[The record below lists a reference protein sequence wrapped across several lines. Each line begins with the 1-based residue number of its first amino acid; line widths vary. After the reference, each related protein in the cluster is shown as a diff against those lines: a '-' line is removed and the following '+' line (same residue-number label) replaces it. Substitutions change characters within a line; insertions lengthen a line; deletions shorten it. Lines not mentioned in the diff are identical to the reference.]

1 MRKTFFYAGVFLTCL
16 ATLMLQI
23 IETRLLSVTAH
34 YHLAFFSISMAMFGM
49 TAGAV
54 WVYYNDARITAETLA
69 STLTKF
75 GSAFALGTVASV
87 LLQVT
92 HAPVLVLSATTILT
106 WAELAVVMATPFF
119 FSGVVVSIAL
129 TRSPFPV
136 NQIYAVD
143 LIGAS
148 LGCLGVLAVLDVLD
162 AVSSIFAVAAVGAAA
177 AGCFAA
183 SARQSAF
190 RPSPLLDRVLFRP
203 WTICAVLI
211 ALAAAN
217 GATIRGIQPIVVKNA
232 VDRRENLSFEQWNSY
247 SRIIARK
254 PYVDEPLL
262 WGPSPAMPADLKV
275 EQRRLNIDGDAA
287 TSMFRFN
294 GDPANARFLA
304 HDVTNLAYAIRNSGR
319 AAIIGVGGGRDM
331 LSAWMFGFRD
341 ITGVELN
348 PIFIDLL
355 TTNPSFR
362 EFAGLASLPGLRF
375 VVDEARSWFARSTDS
390 FDLIQ
395 MSMIDTFAATGAG
408 AFSLS
413 ENGLYTIEGWQ
424 HFLDRL
430 APAGVF
436 TVSRW
441 YSAGEVNETGR
452 MISLAVRTLLDNGV
466 RDPSRHIFLGATGNL
481 ATLVLSRTPLTAAEI
496 AALHKVSSD
505 RQFQILLSPGSPP
518 ASPLLAAITSAK
530 NAAALG
536 RATSGYLLDL
546 SPPTDDR
553 PFFFNQL
560 PLTRAHKA
568 LNVQSFEKP
577 GVLSGN
583 IIASATLL
591 LIVVLASILVLAT
604 IVIPMRP
611 AIRQSDPRLIAA
623 GTVYFVLIGLGFM
636 FVEIGL
642 LQRLSVF
649 LGHPIYS
656 LSIVLFSIIL
666 FTGLGSF
673 ASARLALD
681 HSGRFAA
688 WAILLAAY
696 VFALPMMLPAFIES
710 FAGAGTF
717 QRAIVAV
724 GLIAPGAVLMG
735 FGFPAGMRLVMQIDS
750 RPAPWFW
757 GMNGAAGVLGSA
769 IAVAISISFGI
780 DTTLRLG
787 ALCYLGLI
795 PAAYLLVGERRAQ
808 TKAAILPP
816 SVTVSD

>member
-1 MRKTFFYAGVFLTCL
+1 MGKAGFYAGVFLTCL
-16 ATLMLQI
+16 ATLMLQV

-54 WVYYNDARITAETLA
+54 WVYYDSARIAADKLPLY
-69 STLTKF
+69 LTKF
-75 GSAFALGTVASV
+75 ATAGALATAASV

-92 HAPVLVLSATTILT
+92 HAPVIVLSATTILT
-106 WAELAVVMATPFF
+106 WAQLALVLAAPFF
-119 FSGVVVSIAL
+119 FSGVVVSVAL

-136 NQIYAVD
+136 NQVYAVD

-148 LGCLGVLAVLDVLD
+148 LGCLGVLAILDHLD
-162 AVSSIFAVAAVGAAA
+162 AVSSIFAVAAIFAAA
-177 AGCFAA
+177 AGCFSA
-183 SARQSAF
+183 SGAMRIRAS
-190 RPSPLLDRVLFRP
+190 RLDRLLLRP
-203 WTICAVLI
+203 WPIFAVLAVVAI
-211 ALAAAN
+211 AN
-217 GATIRGIQPIVVKNA
+217 GATIRGIQPLVVKHD
-232 VDRRENLSFEQWNSY
+232 VDRRENIAFEKWNSY
-247 SRIIARK
+247 SRILARK
-254 PYVDEPLL
+254 PYVDAPLL
-262 WGPSPAMPADLKV
+262 WGPSPRMPADLKV
-275 EQRRLNIDGDAA
+275 SQRRLNIDGDAA
-287 TSMFRFN
+287 TSMFRFDGN
-294 GDPANARFLA
+294 PASAEFLSY
-304 HDVTNLAYAIRNSGR
+304 DVTNLAYAVRKSGR

-331 LSAWMFGFRD
+331 LAAWSAGFRD

-355 TTNPSFR
+355 THHPEFR
-362 EFAGLASLPGLRF
+362 QFAGLDKLNGMRF
-375 VVDEARSWFARSTDS
+375 EVDEARSWFARTSER

-413 ENGLYTIEGWQ
+413 ENGLYTVEGWQ
-424 HFLDRL
+424 HFLKGL
-430 APAGVF
+430 TPTGIF

-441 YSAGEVNETGR
+441 YSKGEVNETGR
-452 MISLAVRTLLDNGV
+452 MISLAVRSLLEAGIG
-466 RDPSRHIFLGATGNL
+466 DPARHIFLGATDTL
-481 ATLVLSRTPLTAAEI
+481 ATLVLSRAPLSSPELSALQDAAS
-496 AALHKVSSD
+496 A
-505 RQFQILLSPGSPP
+505 RGFQVLLSPGRPA
-518 ASPLLAAITSAK
+518 ASPLLAAITASRTPEE
-530 NAAALG
+530 LE

-568 LNVQSFEKP
+568 LDVQSFEKP

-591 LIVVLASILVLAT
+591 MIVVVAAILVIVT
-604 IVIPMRP
+604 IVLPMRP
-611 AIRQSDPRLIAA
+611 AMRQSAPRLVAA

-673 ASARLALD
+673 ASGRMALD
-681 HSGRFAA
+681 RPYRFAA
-688 WAILLAAY
+688 WAMLLSAC
-696 VFALPMMLPAFIES
+696 VMLLPTLLS
-710 FAGAGTF
+710 FAIADYAGADNF
-717 QRAIVAV
+717 SRALVAV
-724 GLIAPGAVLMG
+724 GLIAPSAFLMG
-735 FGFPAGMRLVMQIDS
+735 FAFPTGMRMIMKHDP

-757 GMNGAAGVLGSA
+757 GINGAAGVLGSA
-769 IAVAISISFGI
+769 IAVAISITFGI
-780 DTTLRLG
+780 NTTLMLG
-787 ALCYLGLI
+787 GLCYLALV
-795 PAAYLLVGERRAQ
+795 PAAFVMEPGHHAQ
-808 TKAAILPP
+808 PHVAA
-816 SVTVSD
+816 SD